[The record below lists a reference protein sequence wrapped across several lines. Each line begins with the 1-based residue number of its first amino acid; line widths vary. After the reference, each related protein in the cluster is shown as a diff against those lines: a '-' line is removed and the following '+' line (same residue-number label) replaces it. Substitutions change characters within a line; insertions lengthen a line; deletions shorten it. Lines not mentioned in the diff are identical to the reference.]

1 MNIAQH
7 IEHGCRQYSDKPAL
21 VFEGRSLNYKEL
33 NELVNRVANALCDL
47 GVEHGDR
54 VALFLPNIP
63 EFAVAYL
70 GVLKIGA
77 IAVSLNSSLKTEEV
91 RFILEDSNPKVLIT
105 TGKLREN
112 VPVYAL
118 PHLKHIV
125 IAEGEVGED
134 ISWSQWAEGA
144 SSDFHSMDMD
154 RDDPS
159 AILYTSGTTGFP
171 KGATLSHGNVI
182 SNMKSF
188 VNKCSMAPDD
198 RILLFL
204 PLFHC
209 FGQNAILNSSLSTG
223 MTVILQRQFITEQVI
238 QSVIDDQIT
247 LFFGVP
253 NNFIT
258 LYEKASVQ
266 DLSSVRYYFSAAASL
281 PVEIARKWHEKYGTV
296 INEAYGLTETT
307 PFASYNHQPD
317 VKPGSIGLPIEDVEM
332 EIINFDDREVKPGDM
347 GEIIIK
353 GPNVMLGYWNR
364 PSETTRVIKEG
375 WFHSGDIGKRD
386 DEGYFYIVD
395 RLKDMINVGGLKVY
409 PVEVE
414 NVLYQH
420 PAVSEAAVFGIPEDF
435 MGEQVNAQIVLKRD
449 RTATSDEIISHCRKR
464 IADFKVPTVV
474 EFVESI
480 PKNPAGKVLKRVLRE
495 EKSASSATQ
504 EEVKSPVARTAD
516 SIRDWL
522 IEWMEKELEIDKA
535 TIKPDKPFFDYGLTS
550 VLAVKLSQELG
561 SWLGHSLNATTTW
574 NFSTIQSLAD
584 YLVNLFETPSSSSK
598 IKQET
603 ATQTHPVEI
612 KTTDDL
618 PDTEELSDSE
628 LAELLNEEIKKSREE
643 RQK

>member
-1 MNIAQH
+1 MNITQH
-7 IEHGCRQYSDKPAL
+7 IEHVYLQYPDKAAL
-21 VFEGRSLNYKEL
+21 IFEGNSFTYREL
-33 NELVNRVANALCDL
+33 NEKVNRVANGLCDL
-47 GVEHGDR
+47 QVGRGDR

-63 EFAVAYL
+63 AFAIAYM

-134 ISWSQWAEGA
+134 ISWIEWTESS
-144 SSDFHSMDMD
+144 SSDFHSMDME

-188 VNKCSMAPDD
+188 VDKCGMTPDD

-209 FGQNAILNSSLSTG
+209 FGQNAILNSSLSAG
-223 MTVILQRQFITEQVI
+223 MTIILQRQFITDQVI

-281 PVEIARKWHEKYGTV
+281 PVEIARKWRGKYGTV

-317 VKPGSIGLPIEDVEM
+317 AKPGSIGLPIEDVEM
-332 EIINFDDREVKPGDM
+332 EIINFDDREMKPGDM

-449 RTATSDEIISHCRKR
+449 RTSTSDEIISHCRKR

-480 PKNPAGKVLKRVLRE
+480 PKNPAGKVLKRLLRE
-495 EKSASSATQ
+495 EKTAITATQ
-504 EEVKSPVARTAD
+504 GEVKQPVARTAD
-516 SIRDWL
+516 SIREWL
-522 IEWMEKELEIDKA
+522 IEWMGNELEIDKVS
-535 TIKPDKPFFDYGLTS
+535 IKPDKPFFDYGLTS
-550 VLAVKLSQELG
+550 VLAVKLSRELG

-574 NFSTIQSLAD
+574 NFSTIESLAD
-584 YLVNLFETPSSSSK
+584 YLVNLFETSSSSK
-598 IKQET
+598 IKQEI
-603 ATQTHPVEI
+603 ATQDHPVES
-612 KTTDDL
+612 KSNDTL
-618 PDTEELSDSE
+618 PDTKDLSDSE
-628 LAELLNEEIKKSREE
+628 LAELLNEEIKKSKDG
-643 RQK
+643 RQ

>member
-1 MNIAQH
+1 MNITQH
-7 IEHGCRQYSDKPAL
+7 IEHGCRQYPDKPAL
-21 VFEGRSLNYKEL
+21 VSEGRSLNYEEL
-33 NELVNRVANALCDL
+33 NEMVNRVANGLCDL
-47 GVEHGDR
+47 EVERGDR

-63 EFAVAYL
+63 AFAIAYM

-134 ISWSQWAEGA
+134 ISWIEWTESS
-144 SSDFHSMDMD
+144 SSDFHSMDME

-188 VNKCSMAPDD
+188 VDKCGMTPDD

-209 FGQNAILNSSLSTG
+209 FGQNAILNSSLSAG
-223 MTVILQRQFITEQVI
+223 MTIILQRQFITDQVI

-281 PVEIARKWHEKYGTV
+281 PVEIARKWRGKYGTV

-317 VKPGSIGLPIEDVEM
+317 AKPGSIGLPIEDVEM

-449 RTATSDEIISHCRKR
+449 RTSTSDEIISHCRKR

-480 PKNPAGKVLKRVLRE
+480 PKNPAGKVLKRLLRE
-495 EKSASSATQ
+495 EKTAIPATQ
-504 EEVKSPVARTAD
+504 GEVKQPVARTAD
-516 SIRDWL
+516 SIREWL
-522 IEWMEKELEIDKA
+522 IEWMGNELEIDKVS
-535 TIKPDKPFFDYGLTS
+535 IKPDKPFFDYGLTS
-550 VLAVKLSQELG
+550 VLAVKLSRELG

-574 NFSTIQSLAD
+574 NFSTIESLAD
-584 YLVNLFETPSSSSK
+584 YLVNLFETSSSSK
-598 IKQET
+598 IKQEI
-603 ATQTHPVEI
+603 ATQDHPVGS
-612 KTTDDL
+612 KSNDTL
-618 PDTEELSDSE
+618 PDTKDLSDSE
-628 LAELLNEEIKKSREE
+628 LAELLNEEIKKSKDG
-643 RQK
+643 RQ

>member
-1 MNIAQH
+1 MNIAQY
-7 IEHGCRQYSDKPAL
+7 IENGCRQYPDKPAL
-21 VFEGRSLNYKEL
+21 IFEGKSFTYGEL
-33 NELVNRVANALCDL
+33 NEMVNRVANGLCDL
-47 GVEHGDR
+47 EVECGDR

-63 EFAVAYL
+63 AFAIAYL
-70 GVLKIGA
+70 SILKIGA
-77 IAVSLNSSLKTEEV
+77 IAVSLNSSLKREEV
-91 RFILEDSNPKVLIT
+91 RFILEDSDPKVLVT
-105 TGKLREN
+105 TEELREN
-112 VPVYAL
+112 VPAYAL
-118 PHLKHIV
+118 SHLKHIV
-125 IAEGEVGED
+125 IAEGDVVD
-134 ISWSQWAEGA
+134 DFSWNEWTE
-144 SSDFHSMDMD
+144 SSSSGFHCMDMN
-154 RDDPS
+154 RDDPA

-188 VNKCSMAPDD
+188 VNKCGMTPDD

-209 FGQNAILNSSLSTG
+209 FGQNAILNSTLSAG
-223 MTVILQRQFITEQVI
+223 MTIILQRQFITEQVI
-238 QSVIDDQIT
+238 QLVIDAKIT

-266 DLSSVRYYFSAAASL
+266 ELSSVHYYFSAAASL
-281 PVEIARKWHEKYGTV
+281 PVEIARKWKEKYGTV

-317 VKPGSIGLPIEDVEM
+317 VTPGSIGLPIEDVEM
-332 EIINFDDREVKPGDM
+332 KIVNFDDREVKPGDM

-364 PSETTRVIKEG
+364 PSETTRVIKDG

-386 DEGYFYIVD
+386 EDGYFYIVY

-414 NVLYQH
+414 NILYQH
-420 PAVSEAAVFGIPEDF
+420 PAVSEAAVFGVPEDF

-449 RTATSDEIISHCRKR
+449 RHATSEEIISHCRKL

-474 EFVESI
+474 EFVENI

-495 EKSASSATQ
+495 EKSSITATQ
-504 EEVKSPVARTAD
+504 EEVRLPVARTAD

-522 IEWMEKELEIDKA
+522 VEWMGKELEIDKA
-535 TIKPDKPFFDYGLTS
+535 AIKPDKSFFDYGLTS

-574 NFSTIQSLAD
+574 NFSTIESLAD
-584 YLVNLFETPSSSSK
+584 YLVNLFKTPSSFSK
-598 IKQET
+598 IKQEVS
-603 ATQTHPVEI
+603 TQIHPVEY
-612 KTTDDL
+612 KTTDAL
-618 PDTEELSDSE
+618 PDTQGLSDSE
-628 LAELLNEEIKKSREE
+628 MAKLLNEEIRKSREG

>member
-1 MNIAQH
+1 
-7 IEHGCRQYSDKPAL
+7 
-21 VFEGRSLNYKEL
+21 
-33 NELVNRVANALCDL
+33 
-47 GVEHGDR
+47 
-54 VALFLPNIP
+54 
-63 EFAVAYL
+63 
-70 GVLKIGA
+70 
-77 IAVSLNSSLKTEEV
+77 
-91 RFILEDSNPKVLIT
+91 
-105 TGKLREN
+105 
-112 VPVYAL
+112 
-118 PHLKHIV
+118 
-125 IAEGEVGED
+125 
-134 ISWSQWAEGA
+134 
-144 SSDFHSMDMD
+144 
-154 RDDPS
+154 
-159 AILYTSGTTGFP
+159 
-171 KGATLSHGNVI
+171 
-182 SNMKSF
+182 
-188 VNKCSMAPDD
+188 
-198 RILLFL
+198 
-204 PLFHC
+204 
-209 FGQNAILNSSLSTG
+209 
-223 MTVILQRQFITEQVI
+223 
-238 QSVIDDQIT
+238 
-247 LFFGVP
+247 
-253 NNFIT
+253 
-258 LYEKASVQ
+258 
-266 DLSSVRYYFSAAASL
+266 
-281 PVEIARKWHEKYGTV
+281 
-296 INEAYGLTETT
+296 
-307 PFASYNHQPD
+307 
-317 VKPGSIGLPIEDVEM
+317 
-332 EIINFDDREVKPGDM
+332 
-347 GEIIIK
+347 
-353 GPNVMLGYWNR
+353 
-364 PSETTRVIKEG
+364 VIKEG

-386 DEGYFYIVD
+386 EDGYFYIVD

-414 NVLYQH
+414 NILYQH